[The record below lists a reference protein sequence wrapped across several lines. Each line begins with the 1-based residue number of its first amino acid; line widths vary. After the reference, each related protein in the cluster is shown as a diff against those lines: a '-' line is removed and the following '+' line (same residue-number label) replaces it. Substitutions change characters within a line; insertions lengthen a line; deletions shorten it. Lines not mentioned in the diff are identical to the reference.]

1 MKKKIKF
8 KNHICMN
15 ENMVESNIFFH
26 KNANK
31 SINNNFTRKIIP
43 GNIHQKVKIH
53 TGSKLQ
59 AAILINK
66 KF

>member
-1 MKKKIKF
+1 MKKKFKF
-8 KNHICMN
+8 KNHICMD

-43 GNIHQKVKIH
+43 GNIH
-53 TGSKLQ
+53 
-59 AAILINK
+59 
-66 KF
+66 